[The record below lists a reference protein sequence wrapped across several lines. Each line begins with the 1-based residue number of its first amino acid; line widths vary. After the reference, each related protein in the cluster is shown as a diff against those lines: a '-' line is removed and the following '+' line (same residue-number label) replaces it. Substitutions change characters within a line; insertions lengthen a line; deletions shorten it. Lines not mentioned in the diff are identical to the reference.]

1 MECYILM
8 AEIKKAGGLRPEALE
23 IKQFINFIESIIP
36 KKLNQL
42 YSNSMFNLNK
52 EFECALASL
61 NAGFELIF
69 TLEEALLISERPFI
83 LNYVI
88 TYGDIEV
95 PRRKGMFRGIVGRG
109 LMRADIR
116 MQRLRDS
123 REDRFNV
130 EIRDRVESSYL
141 TNLFSLYQMVCDS
154 WTKKDVKLAGSF
166 IMLWDYNLIAKEME
180 KDPSLIWRRRK
191 SLNIR
196 QYNTIKEL
204 ILRTPDLIIKK
215 KPSRTNEQPPAF

>member
-36 KKLNQL
+36 KKLNLL

-109 LMRADIR
+109 LMRA
-116 MQRLRDS
+116 
-123 REDRFNV
+123 
-130 EIRDRVESSYL
+130 
-141 TNLFSLYQMVCDS
+141 
-154 WTKKDVKLAGSF
+154 GSF

-180 KDPSLIWRRRK
+180 KDPSLIWKRRK